1 MKSAPETT
9 AASLRDRHGPRY
21 RWLVL
26 ATVMLGLIAS
36 IISSTI
42 VNVAVPDMSR
52 HFMLGQERAQWIAT
66 SFMIAT
72 TLALPLTPS
81 LLERFGLRRV
91 FMAGVTMLAI
101 GGLAGGLSNRFELMI
116 AARVLEGFSAG
127 LLQPIP
133 SIVILRA
140 FAPEEQ
146 GRTMGLFGMGV
157 VLAPA
162 LGPTVGGMLVEVFGW
177 RSIFFFVLP
186 PCAIAFWFAR
196 RFLPTSSSF
205 TMATGRFDW
214 TGTAVLSG
222 AILLLLNGLV
232 SVHHGFI
239 AASSLLL
246 PGLLLLAGFAW
257 LQWRHAHPL
266 LDVRLFGRRVFGL
279 GAIVGFVYGVGVFGS
294 TYLLPVF
301 LQMGLGYSPS
311 AAGAALFPGGI
322 ALAVAL
328 YASGRLVDRLSPPRL
343 VFAGMA
349 VFCASIGVMAS
360 VSSATPYALI
370 VVWIILGRIGLGMIL
385 PSLTLAVTRGLER
398 DEIPQAASITS
409 LLRQFGGAAGIA
421 TVGLLLEWR
430 LGARGFTVDTLVPVG
445 GMVPEGLVR
454 AFQETFGLLT
464 LLSLPAVLAAWLM
477 TRASRSRDGPD
488 RVPRQQR

>member
-1 MKSAPETT
+1 MPAAQQTT
-9 AASLRDRHGPRY
+9 VSDLRERYGARY

-52 HFMLGQERAQWIAT
+52 HFTLGQERAQWIAT

-72 TLALPLTPS
+72 TLAMPLTPA
-81 LLERFGLRRV
+81 LLERFGLRRL
-91 FMAGVTMLAI
+91 FMTGVIMLAI
-101 GGLAGGLSNRFELMI
+101 GGMVGGLSNRFELMI

-133 SIVILRA
+133 TIVILRA
-140 FAPEEQ
+140 FASDEQ

-162 LGPTVGGMLVEVFGW
+162 LGPTVGGMLVEAFGW
-177 RSIFFFVLP
+177 RSIFFFVVP

-196 RFLPTSSSF
+196 RFLPTTSSL
-205 TMATGRFDW
+205 TAATGRFDW
-214 TGTAVLSG
+214 VGTGVLST

-232 SVHHGFI
+232 AVHQGVVE
-239 AASSLLL
+239 ASTLLL
-246 PGLLLLAGFAW
+246 PGLLLVAGFAR

-266 LDVRLFGRRVFGL
+266 VNVRLLGRRTFGL
-279 GAIVGFVYGVGVFGS
+279 GAIVGFVYGIGVFGS

-322 ALAVAL
+322 ALALAL
-328 YASGRLVDRLSPPRL
+328 YLTGRLVDRLPPPRL
-343 VFAGMA
+343 VFAGVL
-349 VFCASIGVMAS
+349 VFSISIGVMAS
-360 VSSATPYALI
+360 VSSATPYVVI
-370 VVWIILGRIGLGMIL
+370 VGWIVLGRIGLGMIL

-398 DEIPQAASITS
+398 GEIPQAASITS
-409 LLRQFGGAAGIA
+409 LLRQFGGAVGVA

-430 LGARGFTVDTLVPVG
+430 LDVRGFTADALGSSSATAPA
-445 GMVPEGLVR
+445 GLVR
-454 AFQETFGLLT
+454 AFQETFGLLM
-464 LLSLPAVLAAWLM
+464 LLTLPAVLAAWLM
-477 TRASRSRDGPD
+477 TRPTRTRSSPD
-488 RVPRQQR
+488 

>member
-1 MKSAPETT
+1 MQTPQQTT
-9 AASLRDRHGPRY
+9 TASLRERYGPRY

-26 ATVMLGLIAS
+26 ATVMVGLVAS

-42 VNVAVPDMSR
+42 VNVAVPDMSH

-91 FMAGVTMLAI
+91 FMAGVVMLAI

-133 SIVILRA
+133 NIVILRA
-140 FAPEEQ
+140 FASEEQ
-146 GRTMGLFGMGV
+146 GRAMGLFGMGV

-162 LGPTVGGMLVEVFGW
+162 LGPTVGGMLVEAFGW
-177 RSIFFFVLP
+177 RSIFFFVVP
-186 PCAIAFWFAR
+186 PCALAFWFAR
-196 RFLPTSSSF
+196 RFLPTISSF
-205 TMATGRFDW
+205 TSPAAGRFDW
-214 TGTAVLSG
+214 TGTAVLSA

-232 SVHHGFI
+232 SVHHGVVD
-239 AASSLLL
+239 ASSLLL
-246 PGLLLLAGFAW
+246 PGLLLLAGFIW
-257 LQWRHAHPL
+257 LQSRHAHPL
-266 LDVRLFGRRVFGL
+266 VDIRLFDRRVFRL
-279 GAIVGFVYGVGVFGS
+279 GAVVGFVYGIGVFGS

-311 AAGAALFPGGI
+311 VAGAALFPGGI
-322 ALAVAL
+322 ALALAL
-328 YASGRLVDRLSPPRL
+328 YVTGRLVDRLSPQRLLFAGTL
-343 VFAGMA
+343 VFA
-349 VFCASIGVMAS
+349 VSIGVMAT
-360 VSSATPYALI
+360 VSAATPYALI
-370 VVWIILGRIGLGMIL
+370 LVWIVLGRIGLGMIL
-385 PSLTLAVTRGLER
+385 PSLTLSVTRGLDR

-409 LLRQFGGAAGIA
+409 LLRQFGGAAGVA

-430 LGARGFTVDTLVPVG
+430 LGAAGFTVDSLVPAAGAATSVA
-445 GMVPEGLVR
+445 LVR
-454 AFQETFGLLT
+454 AFEETFGLLM
-464 LLSLPAVLAAWLM
+464 LLTMPAVLAAWLM
-477 TRASRSRDGPD
+477 ARTSRTRSGRD
-488 RVPRQQR
+488 

>member
-1 MKSAPETT
+1 MKPNPDTT
-9 AASLRDRHGPRY
+9 VVDLRERYGPRY

-72 TLALPLTPS
+72 TLAMPLTPS

-91 FMAGVTMLAI
+91 FMAGVVMLAI
-101 GGLAGGLSNRFELMI
+101 GGVAGGLSNRFELMI

-133 SIVILRA
+133 NIVILRA
-140 FAPEEQ
+140 FAPSEQ
-146 GRTMGLFGMGV
+146 GRAMGLFGMGV

-162 LGPTVGGMLVEVFGW
+162 LGPTVGGMLVEAFGW
-177 RSIFFFVLP
+177 RSIFFFVVP

-196 RFLPTSSSF
+196 RFLATASSF
-205 TMATGRFDW
+205 APATGRFDW
-214 TGTAVLSG
+214 VGTGVLSTT
-222 AILLLLNGLV
+222 ILLLLNGLV
-232 SVHHGFI
+232 SVHNGVVE
-239 AASSLLL
+239 ASTLLF
-246 PGLLLLAGFAW
+246 PGLLLLAAFVW

-266 LDVRLFGRRVFGL
+266 VDVRLFRRRIFGL
-279 GAIVGFVYGVGVFGS
+279 GAIVGFVYGIGVFGS

-322 ALAVAL
+322 ALAAAL
-328 YASGRLVDRLSPPRL
+328 YFTGRLVDRLPPARL
-343 VFAGMA
+343 VFAGVL
-349 VFCASIGVMAS
+349 VFSISIGVMAT
-360 VSSATPYALI
+360 VSAATPYAVIIGWI
-370 VVWIILGRIGLGMIL
+370 VLGRIGLGMIL

-409 LLRQFGGAAGIA
+409 LLRQFGGAAGVA

-430 LGARGFTVDTLVPVG
+430 LGARGFTADALGSVATTVPA
-445 GMVPEGLVR
+445 GLVG
-454 AFQETFGLLT
+454 AFQETFGLLM
-464 LLSLPAVLAAWLM
+464 LLTLPAVLAAWLM
-477 TRASRSRDGPD
+477 TRPSRTRSDRD
-488 RVPRQQR
+488 